1 MPAQVSEKRV
11 LGSILLVA
19 AGLWLF
25 VTAKLTTVPV
35 KFSEKGLF
43 TAVAAF
49 TLLFLG
55 IRLFSRAVQKV

>member
-11 LGSILLVA
+11 LGSILLIA
-19 AGLWLF
+19 AGIWLF
-25 VTAKLTTVPV
+25 VTAKLTSVPV
-35 KFSEKGLF
+35 KISETGLF

-55 IRLFSRAVQKV
+55 IRLFSRAVHKV